1 LDFDEVLLCACSMRL
16 TTPTFIGRYE
26 ILAEIGRGSMGV
38 VYKAHDPKIDRIV
51 AIKTILLFDLDRAE
65 EDEQRERFYEEARAV
80 GRLSHPGIVA
90 IFDVARNPENAK
102 PYIVMEYVDSKPL
115 NELLTDNDGRLPMVL
130 ALRLA
135 QEIAEALHFA
145 HSQGVVHRDIKPEN
159 ILMTPEGRPKVADF
173 GIARLD
179 CGHLTVPGRMLGSP
193 AYMSP
198 EQLEGESLDARSDL
212 FSLGVVLY
220 TMLTGHRP
228 FQGNSTA
235 TVCFKL
241 ANRDPLPV
249 SSWNLDFP
257 LELDELV
264 GRAMAKD
271 PAKRFQTA
279 REMAEELQKFREA
292 HESTT
297 QPLSGIMRIIGQE
310 TLPVLD
316 NSVSEHDSDP
326 GSLHDVVSKA
336 LGRQKEERPAVK
348 RAEISTVSVRQR
360 AKPATAAPPQKE
372 SSRSRAFVAPR
383 MSLLKAGAVAFV
395 VLLVIAGLPFW
406 AKRKHLGEDGSV
418 SASRATRT
426 AEPTNE
432 AVSAQSNVADDS
444 TASSKVKQEASPSA
458 DALAIGRREK
468 REQSPIRHKSPIAHS
483 EEPPRVQNR
492 LPLTSKAVVSQN
504 LNSSNDMTDV
514 SDSEKP
520 VTVQMVHLSD
530 LNVVIEHSF
539 QEATASISVDNR
551 PVYAEDLRG
560 EKKRRALIFTR
571 TQGRQSGIINL
582 LPGKHS
588 IVVRVKSANDAY
600 DASQTIT
607 QGFSPGSNNTLLVK
621 CDKRK
626 NKLELSIR

>member
-1 LDFDEVLLCACSMRL
+1 
-16 TTPTFIGRYE
+16 
-26 ILAEIGRGSMGV
+26 MGV

-51 AIKTILLFDLDRAE
+51 AIKTILLFDMDRAS
-65 EDEQRERFYEEARAV
+65 EQEYRGRFYEEARAA
-80 GRLSHPGIVA
+80 GRLSHPGIVTV
-90 IFDVARNPENAK
+90 FDVEPNPESAK
-102 PYIVMEYVDSKPL
+102 PYIVMEYVDGKSL
-115 NELLTDNDGRLPMVL
+115 NEVLTDNDGRLPMAT

-145 HSQGVVHRDIKPEN
+145 HSQGIVHRDIKPEN
-159 ILMTPEGRPKVADF
+159 ILMTPEGRPKIADF
-173 GIARLD
+173 GIARMD

-279 REMAEELQKFREA
+279 REMAEELQRFREA
-292 HESTT
+292 YESPV

-310 TLPVLD
+310 TIPVLD
-316 NSVSEHDSDP
+316 NSVSEQDSDP

-336 LGRQKEERPAVK
+336 LSRQKEEPPAVARTNISK
-348 RAEISTVSVRQR
+348 VLEISKVLVRQR
-360 AKPATAAPPQKE
+360 DNPAGVAPIEKG
-372 SSRSRAFVAPR
+372 SSHLRAFVAPR
-383 MSLLKAGAVAFV
+383 TSILKAWALAFV
-395 VLLVIAGLPFW
+395 VLLVIAGLAVW
-406 AKRKHLGEDGSV
+406 SKGKHFGGAGSV
-418 SASRATRT
+418 SASRTTRT
-426 AEPTNE
+426 AEPANGT
-432 AVSAQSNVADDS
+432 ASAQSNVANDS
-444 TASSKVKQEASPSA
+444 TASLKVKQEASPIA
-458 DALAIGRREK
+458 DAPIGQREK
-468 REQSPIRHKSPIAHS
+468 HEQSPIRHKSPIAHS
-483 EEPPRVQNR
+483 EVPPRVQNR
-492 LPLTSKAVVSQN
+492 SPVTSKAAISQN
-504 LNSSNDMTDV
+504 PDSSNDMTDV

-560 EKKRRALIFTR
+560 EKKRRALIFTH
-571 TQGRQSGIINL
+571 TQGRQSGMINL
-582 LPGKHS
+582 LPGKHN

-626 NKLELSIR
+626 NTLELSIR